1 VVFLWTD
8 LSRMRSAWNGADL
21 KIGVPRGV
29 VTVAAPLRSEPQPL
43 RERLDFDKTDN
54 KKGAEPEGLPLLIS

>member
-1 VVFLWTD
+1 MVFLWTD

-43 RERLDFDKTDN
+43 GSGWIDKTDN

>member
-1 VVFLWTD
+1 MD
-8 LSRMRSAWNGADL
+8 SAWNGADL

-43 RERLDFDKTDN
+43 GSGWIDKTDN